1 MIDLMTRRFFA
12 VVALWLAGSTMG
24 VAMANSAAEQF
35 RLFAATF
42 PAASGVFEQYTL
54 GVQGQTQKTQ
64 SGEFYFQRPGKFRWE
79 VQKPY
84 AQLVVSDGKTLFQHD
99 PDLRQTTVRPV
110 GQSIGSSPAAILFGD
125 AKLDQAF
132 KIEPLPDDDGMAW
145 LRAIPKQPDSGLNQ
159 LDIGMKQGTPARLLL
174 RDSFGQITRIDLSD
188 IRAQPGF
195 PAKMFEFTSPPG
207 TDTVRVQ

>member
-1 MIDLMTRRFFA
+1 MTRRFFA
-12 VVALWLAGSTMG
+12 GLVLWLASGAVVT
-24 VAMANSAAEQF
+24 AMANSAAEQF

-42 PAASGVFEQYTL
+42 PAASGLFEQYTL
-54 GVQGQTQKTQ
+54 GAQGQSQRTQ

-110 GQSIGSSPAAILFGD
+110 GKSIGSSPAAILFGD
-125 AKLDQAF
+125 VRLDDAF
-132 KIEPLPDDDGMAW
+132 KIEPLPDSEGMAW

-159 LDIGMKQGTPARLLL
+159 VDIGMNEGKPARLLL
-174 RDSFGQITRIDLSD
+174 RDSFGQTTRIDLTG
-188 IRAQPGF
+188 IRAQSSF
-195 PAKMFEFTSPPG
+195 PTGTFEFTAPPG
-207 TDTVRVQ
+207 TDLVRIQ